1 MGRYSNE
8 KPVERFTTLSLRETT
23 LSKLNSIKPSDISN
37 DQLILE
43 LCLNDDLMKELIGRI
58 SDKRKI
64 ATDLFEV
71 IESIRNS

>member
-1 MGRYSNE
+1 MRDIIYYSQ
-8 KPVERFTTLSLRETT
+8 KARTTG
-23 LSKLNSIKPSDISN
+23 NFG
-37 DQLILE
+37 
-43 LCLNDDLMKELIGRI
+43 DDLMKELIGRI